1 MNSVM
6 TANLT
11 QFYQSV
17 SEQAHIPKEE
27 LAQRWTTAVL
37 QTLGFHLPRRVKR
50 PLAKA
55 LPAELGG
62 DVTKIF
68 WLLHFRDPHL
78 TAKDFQK
85 QVAKR
90 AGHTDAVYARFPI
103 VAVFTAVKTQIDPQ
117 LSQQIGEALSPEV
130 RALWEDSR
138 LVV

>member
-6 TANLT
+6 TANLN

-17 SEQAHIPKEE
+17 SAQAYIPTAE
-27 LAQRWTTAVL
+27 LSQRWTTAVL
-37 QTLGFHLPRRVKR
+37 QTLGFHLPRGVKR

-55 LPAELGG
+55 LPPELSG
-62 DVTKIF
+62 DVGKIF

-103 VAVFTAVKTQIDPQ
+103 VAVFAAVKGQIDSQ
-117 LSQQIGEALSPEV
+117 LSQKIGEALSPEV
-130 RALWEDSR
+130 AALWQEA
-138 LVV
+138 